1 MSSFTVSAKSRR
13 GECEPG
19 KQMGDAH
26 PGGGAIQRRILPQ
39 ATSEPWR
46 GTECVPQK
54 CYHNPMAKLDRQ
66 EKEGGIMRNTRTV
79 LLLGLIVLLL
89 GLAGCL
95 FQPPHTV
102 STPNTPTG
110 PSSGEV
116 GQSLT
121 FSTGGAS
128 CSRDHPVEYRFDW
141 DDGTYSSWSS
151 SSTASKVWSSPG
163 TYEVRAQ
170 ARCASD
176 HSVVSGWSS
185 AKTVVIEPATSHAEL
200 QILDWQLLPYDNPFM
215 PWVIRGHA
223 KNVSGHMLSYAEVR
237 GQFYD
242 AANVLLCTWFDNV
255 TDLPANVVWEF
266 NIYYIC
272 SEGAERVDHATV
284 TVGNCW

>member
-1 MSSFTVSAKSRR
+1 
-13 GECEPG
+13 
-19 KQMGDAH
+19 
-26 PGGGAIQRRILPQ
+26 
-39 ATSEPWR
+39 
-46 GTECVPQK
+46 
-54 CYHNPMAKLDRQ
+54 
-66 EKEGGIMRNTRTV
+66 MRNTKTV
-79 LLLGLIVLLL
+79 LLLSLSILLL

-95 FQPPHTV
+95 FQPHTV
-102 STPNTPTG
+102 STPSTPTG

-128 CSRDHPVEYRFDW
+128 CSWGHPVEYRFDW
-141 DDGTYSSWSS
+141 NDGTYSSWSS

-185 AKTVVIEPATSHAEL
+185 AKTVVIEPAMPQSEL
-200 QILDWQLLPYDNPFM
+200 LILDWQLSPYDNPYM